1 MATFHLDLVAPDR
14 LTFSGDVDQVDV
26 PGLEGDFGVFAGH
39 APTVS
44 LLRPGVLTVY
54 SGGQQTRYVVL
65 GGFVEVSAQGELTV
79 LADEATTI
87 DEFDRAALATR
98 ITELEANVKE
108 MPQTSALDREIERLD
123 HFRQVNTHLQGTA
136 MH

>member
-108 MPQTSALDREIERLD
+108 MPQSSALDREIERLD

>member
-14 LTFSGDVDQVDV
+14 LTFHGEVDQVDV

-44 LLRPGVLTVY
+44 LLRPGILTVY
-54 SGGQQTRYVVL
+54 AGGTRTQYVVT
-65 GGFVEVSAQGELTV
+65 GGFAEISPQGVLTV
-79 LADEATTI
+79 LADAATVAA
-87 DEFDRAALATR
+87 DVDRAALQAH
-98 ITELEANVKE
+98 IAELETKVRQ
-108 MPQTSALDREIERLD
+108 MPQDSLLDREIQRLD
-123 HFRQVNTHLQGTA
+123 HFKQVNAHLQGTA